1 MGVIASNQ
9 ERARDSLTKTQE
21 NIMHTTE
28 ADRID
33 FCSNEA
39 LDMSILDVIE
49 NAAYDDGYDGFPISG
64 DMLAAL
70 TAEDRD

>member
-1 MGVIASNQ
+1 
-9 ERARDSLTKTQE
+9 
-21 NIMHTTE
+21 MHTTE

-33 FCSNEA
+33 FCTNEA

-64 DMLAAL
+64 DMLATL